1 MRFKEFELR
10 NKSRLVV
17 VELPGLNSVAV
28 SAYFRAGFRYDPD
41 DKPGLAHFTEHMLFS
56 GTKNYPNSEALEKAI
71 SRLGGWHW
79 AFTWIDYQCQM
90 LHLPV
95 VAVDQG
101 VKLLSEIILRSNLAG
116 EEVRKE
122 RGVVI
127 GEINRNLSDPEKA
140 IWDYAWP
147 PLFWQGTKLARPYSG
162 RAEDISKI
170 TQKDVRS
177 FFSNYFLPANTVFLV
192 AGGIQ
197 AEKIYSL
204 FENGFRDFR
213 RSETVRSEEI
223 SLCPKRLKSILIYQ
237 KTNAQTTIAIG
248 FKAVNTSHSDR
259 HTLELIKYILG
270 GSFASVLP
278 QKLREAGGLI
288 YNWQIWQDALIDTG
302 YLVFITSTDKK
313 NVNNAVRIIFDEFK
327 RLKKKKFSEKELND
341 WKSGLSGSLLA
352 NMETGQDYIRWYAQF
367 YMTNSAVV
375 DLDEQVV
382 IYQKITA
389 RQVQEVANK
398 YFRGDNWYLGCV
410 GEVEE
415 SEISVPT
422 F

>member
-1 MRFKEFELR
+1 MLFKEFELR

-17 VELPGLNSVAV
+17 VELPSSNSVTI
-28 SAYFRAGFRYDPD
+28 SAYFRAGFRYDPLNR
-41 DKPGLAHFTEHMLFS
+41 PGLAHFTEHMLFS

-71 SRLGGWHW
+71 SRFGGWHW

-95 VAVDQG
+95 VAADQG

-122 RGVVI
+122 RGVI
-127 GEINRNLSDPEKA
+127 TAEINRNLSDPEKA
-140 IWDYAWP
+140 IWDYAWN

-162 RAEDISKI
+162 RAEDVSKI
-170 TQKDVRS
+170 TEGDVRN
-177 FFSNYFLPANTVFLV
+177 FFSNYFLPTNTVFFV
-192 AGGIQ
+192 AGGIG

-204 FENGFRDFR
+204 FKNGFRDFR
-213 RSETVRSEEI
+213 QPKMVRGEDI
-223 SLCPKRLKSILIYQ
+223 SLSPKRLKSMTTYQ
-237 KTNAQTTIAIG
+237 KSGSQTTVAIG
-248 FKAVNTSHSDR
+248 FKTVNASHSDR
-259 HTLELIKYILG
+259 HTLELIKFILG

-278 QKLREAGGLI
+278 QRLREAGGLV
-288 YNWQIWQDALIDTG
+288 YNWQVWQDLLIDTG
-302 YLVFITSTDKK
+302 YLVFTTSTNKK
-313 NVNNAVRIIFDEFK
+313 NVNKVLKIFFEEIK
-327 RLKKKKFSEKELND
+327 KLKNKKLSDGELKD
-341 WKSGLSGSLLA
+341 WKAALSGSLLA

-367 YMTNSAVV
+367 YMTNSAVL

-389 RQVQEVANK
+389 KQVQEVANK
-398 YFRGDNWYLGCV
+398 YFREDNWYMGYV
-410 GEVEE
+410 GGVKE
-415 SEISVPT
+415 SEISVPA